1 MYIVT
6 SMPLEQLSEGSGGI
20 ERRRDMVI
28 MVRWFQHRCFVSL
41 FEQSLLSTTLPTA
54 AQTTSCAQ
62 GSAAHRGCAVS
73 SAFSEKTECVCYDLL
88 RLFVLCVECSLQLA
102 KSMIS
107 SASPAGREW
116 RYELDHPGQVLGVCR
131 AKSHLHGCWRVPCI
145 HLAEVLCS
153 TTCCSNGQSSAR
165 PEVIP

>member
-28 MVRWFQHRCFVSL
+28 IRHYGQMISDDFCFVSL
-41 FEQSLLSTTLPTA
+41 FEQSLLSTTFPTA

-73 SAFSEKTECVCYDLL
+73 SAFSEKTECVCYILL

-116 RYELDHPGQVLGVCR
+116 RYELDHPRQVLGVCR
-131 AKSHLHGCWRVPCI
+131 AKSHLHGC
-145 HLAEVLCS
+145 
-153 TTCCSNGQSSAR
+153 
-165 PEVIP
+165 